1 MRIRKSLWKSYSKPR
16 EGVGGH
22 RNSCGTLLRIE
33 RSGGQSPQVFSAIQ
47 AGWGHPAVFYRKKK
61 TEVRMEKFFEIGVIT
76 GTHGIRGTMRVFP
89 TTQDPSRFERLK
101 EVTVE
106 NKGKQEIFHI
116 KKVAFHKKFVLL
128 TVKEITDIN
137 AAELYKNARLLIPDA
152 EAIPLEA
159 DEYYTRDL
167 YGLRVV
173 TDEGEE
179 LGELA
184 HIYETGA
191 NDVYAVRKTP
201 EDKELLIPAIK
212 DCIRNVDLEAGVM
225 TVHLLEGLRA

>member
-1 MRIRKSLWKSYSKPR
+1 
-16 EGVGGH
+16 
-22 RNSCGTLLRIE
+22 
-33 RSGGQSPQVFSAIQ
+33 
-47 AGWGHPAVFYRKKK
+47 
-61 TEVRMEKFFEIGVIT
+61 MEKFFEIGVIT

-173 TDEGEE
+173 TDEGAF
-179 LGELA
+179 LRNKSITKWNMILIFFPSSFIATIKNKAKRSLA
-184 HIYETGA
+184 SWRISMKPARMMFMLCGKRRRTRSCLFLLSRI
-191 NDVYAVRKTP
+191 VYGMWIWK
-201 EDKELLIPAIK
+201 
-212 DCIRNVDLEAGVM
+212 
-225 TVHLLEGLRA
+225 RAL